1 MKLLV
6 LIIFV
11 FQRVSCQSRLWY
23 LLDHKTNCDDRRA
36 TECYLVYPYL
46 NRNTFANASYI
57 TIPGLGFDHVTF
69 LRRHNWEIRGQYLAE
84 FEVPQDSRH
93 YGHIT
98 LLYNDKH
105 VWGFIDFDNQKFSLV
120 NLPHG
125 EMGGLKL
132 LKKWSGNFSS
142 NHQPPPEQGRS
153 RQLLPEDVTMPDLV
167 PVPTPYHLH
176 HL

>member
-84 FEVPQDSRH
+84 FEIP
-93 YGHIT
+93 
-98 LLYNDKH
+98 LE
-105 VWGFIDFDNQKFSLV
+105 WCF
-120 NLPHG
+120 
-125 EMGGLKL
+125 
-132 LKKWSGNFSS
+132 KKA
-142 NHQPPPEQGRS
+142 
-153 RQLLPEDVTMPDLV
+153 M
-167 PVPTPYHLH
+167 
-176 HL
+176 

>member
-6 LIIFV
+6 LILI
-11 FQRVSCQSRLWY
+11 QQVSCSSKLWY
-23 LLDHKTNCDDRRA
+23 VLDYRTNCDDRRA
-36 TECYLVYPYL
+36 TECFLVYPYL
-46 NRNTFANASYI
+46 NSLVNASYI

-84 FEVPQDSRH
+84 FEIPQESRH

-105 VWGFIDFDNQKFSLV
+105 AWGFIDYDNQKFSLV
-120 NLPHG
+120 DLPN
-125 EMGGLKL
+125 ELGGLKL

-142 NHQPPPEQGRS
+142 NHQQEGR
-153 RQLLPEDVTMPDLV
+153 RTLLPDQVTMPDLV